1 MTLSVTSTPVTTLTH
16 GVIRRRRRR
25 VLLRDDMLDRWIAEG
40 VREAVAPS
48 ERGVAQQLATTD
60 FLNYLKK
67 FWGLL
72 GCPDGEARLHAK
84 LARSARRQPEELRQF
99 LRLWLGQWR
108 AKWRRRVKVLAVDE
122 KPPVEAAGHLT
133 PRSRPPV
140 DVPNEDEMVDLVIE
154 VLINH
159 GEVCGTVIVAREL
172 IADEL
177 RAFLRLYEEEASLGD
192 AVETHILGI
201 LNRVL
206 RRARKLAREDGPLIF
221 LKLERAAPYG
231 RYLGAE

>member
-1 MTLSVTSTPVTTLTH
+1 VTSTPVTTLTY
-16 GVIRRRRRR
+16 GLVRQRRRRAW
-25 VLLRDDMLDRWIAEG
+25 LRDDPLVRWIKEG

-48 ERGVAQQLATTD
+48 ERPVAQQLATTD

-72 GCPDGEARLHAK
+72 GFRDGEERLHAK
-84 LARSARRQPEELRQF
+84 LVHCIRHQPEELRQF

-108 AKWRRRVKVLAVDE
+108 VKWRGRVKVLAVDE

-140 DVPNEDEMVDLVIE
+140 VVPNEYEMVDLVIE

-159 GEVCGTVIVAREL
+159 GEVCGTVIVAQEL
-172 IADEL
+172 IANEL
-177 RAFLRLYEEEASLGD
+177 RAFLSLYEEEANLGD

-206 RRARKLAREDGPLIF
+206 HRARKLAREDGPLIF

-231 RYLGAE
+231 RYLGAGA

>member
-1 MTLSVTSTPVTTLTH
+1 MLQ
-16 GVIRRRRRR
+16 
-25 VLLRDDMLDRWIAEG
+25 DDALDRWIAEG
-40 VREAVAPS
+40 VRDAVAPP
-48 ERGVAQQLATTD
+48 ERRVAQQLATAD

-72 GCPDGEARLHAK
+72 GLPDGEERLHAE
-84 LARSARRQPEELRQF
+84 LARCYRHQPEELRQF

-108 AKWRRRVKVLAVDE
+108 DKWRARVKVLAGDE
-122 KPPVEAAGHLT
+122 KPPVEAAGHLAS
-133 PRSRPPV
+133 RSPV
-140 DVPNEDEMVDLVIE
+140 DVPNEDEMIDLVVE

-159 GEVCGTVIVAREL
+159 GEVCGTVIVAQEL
-172 IADEL
+172 IANEL
-177 RAFLRLYEEEASLGD
+177 RSFLRLYEEEANLGD

-201 LNRVL
+201 FNRVL

-221 LKLERAAPYG
+221 LKLEHAAPYG